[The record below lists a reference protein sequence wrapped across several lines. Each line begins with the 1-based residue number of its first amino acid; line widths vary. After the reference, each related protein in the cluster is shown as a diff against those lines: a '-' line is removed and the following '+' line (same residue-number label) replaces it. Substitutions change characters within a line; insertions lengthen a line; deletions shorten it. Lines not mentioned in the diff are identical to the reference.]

1 MNQNVSG
8 CFDLYVPGHTRR
20 ARLAKAAT
28 KGTMIIALAG
38 RRIDAPDAK
47 QARFPSTPENLE
59 TVRTR
64 IRTLLQTEGATVLVC
79 SAACGADLLALS
91 EAARLGLRRRIVL
104 PFDRKKF
111 RKTSVTDR
119 GGDWGPLYDA
129 MIAQVQENGDLLV
142 IQPTADD
149 QAYVETSHA
158 IVEEALSLGRRLQL
172 PVTAAMAWDGKSR
185 GEGDVTAEFGAY
197 ARRNG
202 IRVVE
207 VKTCGP

>member
-1 MNQNVSG
+1 
-8 CFDLYVPGHTRR
+8 
-20 ARLAKAAT
+20 
-28 KGTMIIALAG
+28 MIIALAG

-47 QARFPSTPENLE
+47 EARFPNTPENIE

-64 IRTLLQTEGATVLVC
+64 IRTLLQTEGATLLVC

-104 PFDRKKF
+104 PFAPEKF

-129 MIAQVQENGDLLV
+129 LIEQAQENRDLLE
-142 IQPTADD
+142 IQPTAEDK
-149 QAYVETSHA
+149 AYVETNHA
-158 IVEEALSLGRRLQL
+158 IIQETLSLGRQFQL
-172 PVTAAMAWDGKSR
+172 PFAAALVWDGKSR

-197 ARRNG
+197 ARQCGMR
-202 IRVVE
+202 IVE
-207 VKTCGP
+207 VKTCGPVAAAKSRSGTLKKSTKNL